1 MPTSAASLQI
11 TGSAGTSLSV
21 DAGSV
26 SFAGSLVV
34 VGSLSLAVATI
45 TAATTLNATHHVVLC
60 GGTTS
65 YTVTLPTAVGIA
77 GRMYQI
83 KKNSTS
89 AYTLTIG
96 TTSSQTIDGS
106 TSLAFTTQYNN
117 YVVISDG
124 ANWSIL

>member
-45 TAATTLNATHHVVLC
+45 TGATTLNATHHVVLC
-60 GGTTS
+60 GGTSS
-65 YTVTLPTAVGIA
+65 YTVTLPTAVGVT

-117 YVVISDG
+117 FVVISDG
-124 ANWSIL
+124 ANWSLL